1 MLGAVCG
8 LLGVFFINLSTRL
21 ISLKEQN
28 TYPLLYGRY
37 RYTLLIS
44 SIVAL
49 ASYITDYTRLS
60 DREVINDMFS
70 SSFSKNGWN
79 SYNLILSLGLFSLL
93 KILFTSF
100 CLSTHIPA
108 GVLYPLLAAGASIGG
123 LFGYLMDSIT
133 NKNHLGIYAAVG
145 AASLVSATTHTISV
159 TVIVFELT
167 GQINYFLPMIVSV
180 LVAYSISS
188 SLTLS
193 IYDALLEIKGLPYL
207 PSLKPASLHAS
218 RAVDIMEPDYPQIVT
233 NCTLNDLLDS
243 INDASLIYNKIP
255 VVDQD
260 YKLLYDVSVN
270 DAKSYLRTVIANSLN
285 EASEQAKKHLE
296 YVISYLFRKN
306 KDFMI
311 EDGIES
317 IFVASEENEEIRK
330 IFSKNVDFSSELL
343 NADDS
348 PFSINESTPL
358 SKIHFLFIML
368 GLNQVYVIKKGI
380 LVGMISRES
389 FTKSRNINH

>member
-1 MLGAVCG
+1 
-8 LLGVFFINLSTRL
+8 
-21 ISLKEQN
+21 
-28 TYPLLYGRY
+28 
-37 RYTLLIS
+37 
-44 SIVAL
+44 
-49 ASYITDYTRLS
+49 
-60 DREVINDMFS
+60 
-70 SSFSKNGWN
+70 
-79 SYNLILSLGLFSLL
+79 
-93 KILFTSF
+93 
-100 CLSTHIPA
+100 
-108 GVLYPLLAAGASIGG
+108 
-123 LFGYLMDSIT
+123 
-133 NKNHLGIYAAVG
+133 
-145 AASLVSATTHTISV
+145 
-159 TVIVFELT
+159 
-167 GQINYFLPMIVSV
+167 
-180 LVAYSISS
+180 
-188 SLTLS
+188 
-193 IYDALLEIKGLPYL
+193 
-207 PSLKPASLHAS
+207 
-218 RAVDIMEPDYPQIVT
+218 MEPDYPQIVT

-380 LVGMISRES
+380 LVGMINRES